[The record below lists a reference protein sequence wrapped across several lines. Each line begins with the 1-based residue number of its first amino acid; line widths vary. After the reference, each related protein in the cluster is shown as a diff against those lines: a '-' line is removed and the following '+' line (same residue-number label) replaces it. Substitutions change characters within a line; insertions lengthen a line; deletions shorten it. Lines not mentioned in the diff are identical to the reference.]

1 MTKALELEIANE
13 LSRKASLN
21 KARIEIFYS
30 REFGL
35 DIMHPEL
42 ISAKLIKVWGLNEV
56 WELTNFKGETYKVK
70 VWNYSDY
77 IAE

>member
-1 MTKALELEIANE
+1 MTKALELELANE
-13 LSRKASLN
+13 LTREASLN

-56 WELTNFKGETYKVK
+56 WQLTNFKGQTYKVK

-77 IAE
+77 ITE

>member
-1 MTKALELEIANE
+1 MTKTQEIALANE
-13 LSRKASLN
+13 LTREASLN

-30 REFGL
+30 REFAL
-35 DIMHPEL
+35 DEIHPNL

-56 WELTNFKGETYKVK
+56 WELTNFKNETYRVK

>member
-1 MTKALELEIANE
+1 MTKTQEIALANE
-13 LSRKASLN
+13 LTREASLN

-56 WELTNFKGETYKVK
+56 WQLTNFKGETYKVK

-77 IAE
+77 ISE

>member
-35 DIMHPEL
+35 EEIHPEL
-42 ISAKLIKVWGLNEV
+42 ISAKLIRVWGLNEV
-56 WELTNFKGETYKVK
+56 WELTNFKNETYRVK

-77 IAE
+77 ITE

>member
-1 MTKALELEIANE
+1 MTKTQEIALAE
-13 LSRKASLN
+13 SLTREASLN

-35 DIMHPEL
+35 EEIHPEL
-42 ISAKLIKVWGLNEV
+42 ISAKLIRVWGLNEV
-56 WELTNFKGETYKVK
+56 WELTNFKNETYRVK

-77 IAE
+77 ITE

>member
-1 MTKALELEIANE
+1 MTKTQEIALANE
-13 LSRKASLN
+13 LTREASLN

-30 REFGL
+30 REFAL
-35 DIMHPEL
+35 DEIHPNL

-56 WELTNFKGETYKVK
+56 WELTNFKNETYRVK

-77 IAE
+77 ITE

>member
-1 MTKALELEIANE
+1 MTKALEINIAENLTRE
-13 LSRKASLN
+13 ASLN

-42 ISAKLIKVWGLNEV
+42 I
-56 WELTNFKGETYKVK
+56 TQ
-70 VWNYSDY
+70 
-77 IAE
+77 

>member
-56 WELTNFKGETYKVK
+56 WQLTNFIGETYKVK

>member
-13 LSRKASLN
+13 LTREASLN

-42 ISAKLIKVWGLNEV
+42 ISAKLIRVWGLNEV
-56 WELTNFKGETYKVK
+56 WELTNFKNETYRVK

-77 IAE
+77 ITE

>member
-42 ISAKLIKVWGLNEV
+42 IGAKLIKVWGLNEV
-56 WELTNFKGETYKVK
+56 WELTNFEGETYKVK

-77 IAE
+77 IAD